1 MLLPSR
7 RPRFNP
13 WVRKIRW
20 RRKWQLTP
28 AFLLG
33 NFYGQ
38 RPLAMWAKDF
48 PLFFSFQSLVALYFF
63 FTFSLKMIICLVFPF
78 TSLFYLASLVAQ
90 LIKNLPA
97 MQKIWVWFLGWEDP
111 LEKGK
116 ATHSSIL
123 AWKIPWTVY
132 SPWGCK
138 MSSRIDRLSLSFT
151 MFSLLNIT
159 YKSNRHKSILFA

>member
-1 MLLPSR
+1 MLKQCFCQAEDPGSIPGSGRSSGEGNGSSLQHSCLGISMDR
-7 RPRFNP
+7 GT
-13 WVRKIRW
+13 
-20 RRKWQLTP
+20 WQCGL
-28 AFLLG
+28 
-33 NFYGQ
+33 
-38 RPLAMWAKDF
+38 KESIDF
-48 PLFFSFQSLVALYFF
+48 PLFFSFQSFVALYFF
-63 FTFSLKMIICLVFPF
+63 FTLSLKMIICLVFPF

-97 MQKIWVWFLGWEDP
+97 MQKMWVWFLGWEDP

-116 ATHSSIL
+116 ATYSSVL

-138 MSSRIDRLSLSFT
+138 VSGRIDRLSLSFT

-159 YKSNRHKSILFA
+159 